1 MLEYGY
7 IEVIMGDKIYD
18 RQNSDTDKS
27 WLAFCKYR
35 DMGGDRSLEK
45 LLQKYPKSTPSS
57 YLRILKL
64 WSAKHKWVERCRAF
78 DDDELRSHSAALQ
91 QQRINYKLQMEEDTW
106 EKRKKFLKKADLIL
120 NVPIT
125 QKIVTNDGKTI
136 FYPTDKWRLTDAI
149 AFHKYAHELGIFAT
163 GGDRPNMTEFDA
175 IKVLVNAGMLPCEI
189 LEAAERGIDNLK
201 STLRE
206 AFAGL

>member
-1 MLEYGY
+1 
-7 IEVIMGDKIYD
+7 MGDKIYD

-45 LLQKYPKSTPSS
+45 VRQEIGHRSGRNVQIWSSKY
-57 YLRILKL
+57 
-64 WSAKHKWVERCRAF
+64 KWNERCRAF

-125 QKIVTNDGKTI
+125 QKIVTDDGKTI
-136 FYPTDKWRLTDAI
+136 FMPTNKWRLVDAI
-149 AFHKYAHELGIFAT
+149 ALDEYAHKLGIFAT

-175 IKVLVNAGMLPCEI
+175 IKVLVMAGMLPCEI
-189 LEAAERGIDNLK
+189 LEAAERGIENLRT
-201 STLRE
+201 TLRE

>member
-1 MLEYGY
+1 
-7 IEVIMGDKIYD
+7 MGDKIYD

-45 LLQKYPKSTPSS
+45 VRQEIGHRSGRNVQIWSSKY
-57 YLRILKL
+57 
-64 WSAKHKWVERCRAF
+64 KWNERCRAF
-78 DDDELRSHSAALQ
+78 DDDEQRSHSAALQ
-91 QQRINYKLQMEEDTW
+91 QQRLKYKLEIEKLAW
-106 EKRKKFLKKADLIL
+106 EKREKFLKKADLIL

-136 FYPTDKWRLTDAI
+136 FNPTDKWRLTDAI

>member
-1 MLEYGY
+1 
-7 IEVIMGDKIYD
+7 MGDKIYD

-78 DDDELRSHSAALQ
+78 DNEELQRESVLLQ
-91 QQRINYKLQMEEDTW
+91 QKRLERRIQMEEDAW
-106 EKRKKFLKKADLIL
+106 DRRDKLIKKGDTLIAIPIAK
-120 NVPIT
+120 PIT
-125 QKIVTNDGKTI
+125 GKDGTTV
-136 FYPTDKWRLTDAI
+136 YMPTDKWRLTDAI
-149 AFHKYAHELGIFAT
+149 AFHKYADELGIMAT

-175 IKVLVNAGMLPCEI
+175 IRVLVMAGMLPCEI
-189 LEAAERGIDNLK
+189 LEAAERGIENLR
-201 STLRE
+201 TILRE
-206 AFAGL
+206 AFARL